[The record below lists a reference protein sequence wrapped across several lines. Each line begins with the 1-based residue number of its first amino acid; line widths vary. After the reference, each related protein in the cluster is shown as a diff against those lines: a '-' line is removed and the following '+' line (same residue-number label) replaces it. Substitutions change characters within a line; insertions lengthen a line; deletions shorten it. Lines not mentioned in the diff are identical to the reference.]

1 MLRVCF
7 NCYGNYT
14 TDSVYQWDLNH
25 TLQITGISVTNAP
38 TVHFTNKKRETA
50 IVVQSK
56 LEDDVI
62 SVPVPNEIVQDP
74 YNIVAYVHIYD
85 NNHAKTIETVNIPLK
100 KRAKPDDYQFIDN
113 VDVMNFE
120 RLEKDMTDVKQ
131 DILDFEIEMNTTLQ
145 LCRDAV
151 SALQLEYRNMDGGTP
166 TTEAELYDDSYNG
179 GYPVANN

>member
-38 TVHFTNKKRETA
+38 TVHFTNKKRDTA

-56 LEDDVI
+56 IVDDVI
-62 SVPVPNEIVQDP
+62 TAPVPNELLQEP
-74 YNIVAYVHIYD
+74 YNVIAYVHTYD
-85 NNHAKTIETVNIPLK
+85 DNHAKTIETVNIPVRP
-100 KRAKPDDYQFIDN
+100 RAKPDDYQFTDN

-120 RLEKDMTDVKQ
+120 RLEADWSNYKE
-131 DILDFEIEMNTTLQ
+131 EIRNL
-145 LCRDAV
+145 AV
-151 SALQLEYRNMDGGTP
+151 SMDGGYP
-166 TTEAELYDDSYNG
+166 DSEY
-179 GYPVANN
+179 